1 MRMQRIRCFALATA
15 TIALSVVVAP
25 ARPHEGHHHNAM
37 GTIRAVQAN
46 QLDLETTE
54 GKIEVFVLTDT
65 TSYKRGDAAAKK
77 EDLVVGARAVVM
89 YEAKGG
95 KNVAIE
101 IKLGTAGHEGHGS
114 QGTAAPAQ
122 PPAPAPAADIIS
134 KQDFNALHRVE
145 PRFVCMVNNSLLDV
159 PQIPVELGGKT
170 YFGCC
175 PACKERLETHL
186 SLRESMDPI
195 SGRMV
200 DKAVAVIGVLPSGTV
215 VYFETE
221 QNLVAYRAK
230 LTGRRTS

>member
-25 ARPHEGHHHNAM
+25 ALAHEGHHHNAM

-46 QLDLETTE
+46 QIDLETTE
-54 GKIEVFVLTDT
+54 SKIEVFVLTDT
-65 TSYKRGDAAAKK
+65 TSYKRGDSAAKK

-89 YEAKGG
+89 YEAKDG
-95 KNVAIE
+95 KNLAIE
-101 IKLGTAGHEGHGS
+101 IKLGAAGHEGHGS
-114 QGTAAPAQ
+114 NAAAAPQ
-122 PPAPAPAADIIS
+122 KPPALAPAADLIS

-159 PQIPVELGGKT
+159 PQILVEVGGKT

>member
-1 MRMQRIRCFALATA
+1 MRTHPSGRRSFVTAALIFAAVVPALA
-15 TIALSVVVAP
+15 
-25 ARPHEGHHHNAM
+25 HEGHHHNAM

-54 GKIEVFVLTDT
+54 GKVEAFVLTDA
-65 TSYKRGDAAAKK
+65 TSYKRGDAAAKR
-77 EDLVVGARAVVM
+77 EDLAVGARAVVM
-89 YEAKGG
+89 YEAKDG
-95 KNVAIE
+95 KNLAIE
-101 IKLGTAGHEGHGS
+101 VKLGTAEHEGHGS
-114 QGTAAPAQ
+114 HAAAAPAK
-122 PPAPAPAADIIS
+122 PPALAPTADLLS

-159 PQIPVELGGKT
+159 PQIPVEVGGKT

-221 QNLVAYRAK
+221 QNLLAYRAK
-230 LTGRRTS
+230 LTGRQPS

>member
-1 MRMQRIRCFALATA
+1 MRTHPSGRRSFVTAALIFAAVVPALA
-15 TIALSVVVAP
+15 
-25 ARPHEGHHHNAM
+25 HEGHHHNAM

-54 GKIEVFVLTDT
+54 GKVEAFVLTDT
-65 TSYKRGDAAAKK
+65 TRYKRGDAAAKR
-77 EDLVVGARAVVM
+77 EDLAVGARAVVM
-89 YEAKGG
+89 YEAKDG
-95 KNVAIE
+95 KNLAIE
-101 IKLGTAGHEGHGS
+101 VKLGTAEHEGHGS
-114 QGTAAPAQ
+114 HAAAAPAK
-122 PPAPAPAADIIS
+122 PPALAPTADLLS

-159 PQIPVELGGKT
+159 PQIPVEVGGKT

-221 QNLVAYRAK
+221 QNLLAYRAK
-230 LTGRRTS
+230 LTGRQPS